1 MREYRG
7 KRKDGGGWV
16 KGDLIQTL
24 PYKDGH
30 IHCWIKERDILGLGA
45 ISTPTDNFLEVTPE
59 SVGQDIGIKDRSR
72 TKIFKGDIAKVYGG
86 YYGDD
91 ILEIGFKNGCFGR
104 IYKGKLLT
112 FVSDHSE
119 NVEIIGNVF
128 DNPELLKELEGKT

>member
-7 KRKDGGGWV
+7 KMVNGGEWAFGSLIINGAFDYAIYDCNNHDCYDGV
-16 KGDLIQTL
+16 
-24 PYKDGH
+24 
-30 IHCWIKERDILGLGA
+30 
-45 ISTPTDNFLEVTPE
+45 EVTPE
-59 SVGQDIGIKDRSR
+59 SVGQYIGIKDRSR

-91 ILEIGFKNGCFGR
+91 ILEIGFKNGCYGR

-119 NVEIIGNVF
+119 NVEIIGNLT
-128 DNPELLKELEGKT
+128 DNPELLKELEEKT